1 MSDYSVDMPYIDGYK
16 NQRDWINFDRD
27 NLFPQRLINMVGE
40 SPLQNSILGNKIKYI
55 CGAGIADYD
64 ASIFTPNLT
73 EDWYSLIK
81 KCVVDYVYTGAF
93 AIQAI
98 LNEDGN
104 KFSYFHQPVAQV
116 RMGQYNDNN
125 QIEKYFICADWRKGI
140 RNKSIVEIKAF
151 GIETPKKGEPYLIY
165 FKEYKP
171 DELYYA
177 IPSWFS
183 GANWILADIALSKYY
198 LNYIKNNFSANLSI
212 NYPTEPTEEKKEE
225 LYEALQASFGGE
237 SNAGNILLLFGE
249 NGVAPTIQNIESVD
263 ADLYNSVTDVVLKYI
278 VAANRLTS
286 PILAGLATSAGFS
299 SKSDEIIAAYTQY
312 KLTVI
317 DEDRNFIMD
326 KINFLLQLNGYPRVL
341 EIKDYDI
348 RKEFEGQTASND
360 AVEAEVTDTDNNEL
374 KDADNA
380 EK

>member
-1 MSDYSVDMPYIDGYK
+1 M
-16 NQRDWINFDRD
+16 
-27 NLFPQRLINMVGE
+27 
-40 SPLQNSILGNKIKYI
+40 
-55 CGAGIADYD
+55 
-64 ASIFTPNLT
+64 
-73 EDWYSLIK
+73 
-81 KCVVDYVYTGAF
+81 
-93 AIQAI
+93 
-98 LNEDGN
+98 
-104 KFSYFHQPVAQV
+104 
-116 RMGQYNDNN
+116 
-125 QIEKYFICADWRKGI
+125 
-140 RNKSIVEIKAF
+140 
-151 GIETPKKGEPYLIY
+151 
-165 FKEYKP
+165 
-171 DELYYA
+171 
-177 IPSWFS
+177 
-183 GANWILADIALSKYY
+183 
-198 LNYIKNNFSANLSI
+198 
-212 NYPTEPTEEKKEE
+212 
-225 LYEALQASFGGE
+225 QASFGGE
-237 SNAGNILLLFGE
+237 SNAGNILLLVGE